1 MQAESK
7 TKKSANSRVGQFFG
21 PRKFPFVKTHPFTHG
36 RSVICHDTR
45 TCPSLFV
52 AYDWK
57 IAGEKTKRTSAY
69 LPQVRTENHLLHQNF
84 PNLIYISARMP
95 KDTIFISLRPRYR
108 RGEPPMPISGRDTYC
123 ACACGLDC
131 SASRGVTINSEPTAF
146 SFLHSCR
153 HHTTTAGQLYTFE
166 RSSHVGNM

>member
-1 MQAESK
+1 MADPSFAMTLALALLSLSHMIGKLQEK
-7 TKKSANSRVGQFFG
+7 RPRGHQHISR
-21 PRKFPFVKTHPFTHG
+21 K
-36 RSVICHDTR
+36 
-45 TCPSLFV
+45 
-52 AYDWK
+52 
-57 IAGEKTKRTSAY
+57 
-69 LPQVRTENHLLHQNF
+69 PQVRTQNHLLHQNF
-84 PNLIYISARMP
+84 PNLIYISARLP
-95 KDTIFISLRPRYR
+95 KDTTFISLRPRYR

-153 HHTTTAGQLYTFE
+153 HHISTAGQLYTFE